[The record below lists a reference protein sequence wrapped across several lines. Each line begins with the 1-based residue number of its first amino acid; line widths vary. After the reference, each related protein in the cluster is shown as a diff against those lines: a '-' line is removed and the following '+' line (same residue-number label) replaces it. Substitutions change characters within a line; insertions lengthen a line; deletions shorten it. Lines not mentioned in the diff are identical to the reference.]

1 MSHGKRKL
9 KSNVNS
15 MSLFQKDAHI
25 HTTSLRTTRGREG
38 GAGAGR
44 FCRLR
49 GQKPGGCRER
59 GARGN
64 GVEPTSAGSS
74 PHKSGKEQEKRVGW
88 QLARAFLLCAVLFC
102 FVPFLGL
109 RET

>member
-1 MSHGKRKL
+1 M
-9 KSNVNS
+9 
-15 MSLFQKDAHI
+15 
-25 HTTSLRTTRGREG
+25 HTYTQHPYERRVAERAEPVLGVSVDHRGR
-38 GAGAGR
+38 R
-44 FCRLR
+44 
-49 GQKPGGCRER
+49 QGGCRER

-88 QLARAFLLCAVLFC
+88 QLTRAFLLCAVLFC
-102 FVPFLGL
+102 FVLFLGL

>member
-1 MSHGKRKL
+1 MAERAEPVLGVSVDHG
-9 KSNVNS
+9 
-15 MSLFQKDAHI
+15 
-25 HTTSLRTTRGREG
+25 GRS
-38 GAGAGR
+38 R
-44 FCRLR
+44 
-49 GQKPGGCRER
+49 GGCRER